1 MAASSSGF
9 TCMGKN
15 PGSGQ
20 VLVVRG
26 LLDQAL
32 VFGGPLRVRAIN
44 GA

>member
-1 MAASSSGF
+1 
-9 TCMGKN
+9 MGKN

-26 LLDQAL
+26 LPDQAL
-32 VFGGPLRVRAIN
+32 VFGGSLRVRAIN